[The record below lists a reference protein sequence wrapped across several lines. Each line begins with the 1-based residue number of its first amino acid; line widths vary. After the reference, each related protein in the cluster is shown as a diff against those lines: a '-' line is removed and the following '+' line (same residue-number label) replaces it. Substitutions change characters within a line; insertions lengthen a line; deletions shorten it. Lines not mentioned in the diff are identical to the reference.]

1 LFLFWVNRNPS
12 SVLIELVPHVLN
24 LGQVAHTSA
33 KRSEFLFI
41 DWEEIQSLGGLH
53 LKVGRP
59 SIVKGRS
66 LLNVNVLR

>member
-1 LFLFWVNRNPS
+1 
-12 SVLIELVPHVLN
+12 LN